1 MLSYILSPG
10 FPGGAVGK
18 ESTRNAGDPGSIPGL
33 GRSPGEQNGYPLQYS
48 GLENSKD
55 RGAWQA
61 TIHGVAISV
70 RNDAAISNFCHP
82 ADAATPYSDGWGA
95 GGTQEAA
102 TRALQG
108 EQRQDQPQKAEVRRK
123 GANSVSPEACPSHH
137 RTLNCFT

>member
-1 MLSYILSPG
+1 MTFLSCLDHCFSIIITWPFTVTLRVKYCPNFKGLEDS
-10 FPGGAVGK
+10 FPDGSAGK

-61 TIHGVAISV
+61 TIRGVAISV

-102 TRALQG
+102 ICHSF
-108 EQRQDQPQKAEVRRK
+108 K
-123 GANSVSPEACPSHH
+123 
-137 RTLNCFT
+137 